1 LTERRTDRNLIARVR
16 LNSMQRGKKTSPNA
30 FRSWDIIGLDRRVR
44 SDLLE
49 IFKIMDIMTYSLIL
63 FDDAGRRGHSK
74 SYLRE
79 AVWI

>member
-1 LTERRTDRNLIARVR
+1 
-16 LNSMQRGKKTSPNA
+16 M
-30 FRSWDIIGLDRRVR
+30 RSDHGISIGLDRRVR